1 MPSGRL
7 IQSPF
12 QICIENEKD
21 TRIEPCN
28 HLICSDCLSQ
38 WQSKDASVAPTCP
51 FCRCDIK
58 GAEKIRF
65 NSKKSTGSQP
75 EEQMEDLKPPT
86 METISSEIE
95 DKTPEPSNEIVIN
108 DQNEL
113 PQTQPPRPARRDGFL
128 GFMF

>member
-1 MPSGRL
+1 M
-7 IQSPF
+7 
-12 QICIENEKD
+12 
-21 TRIEPCN
+21 
-28 HLICSDCLSQ
+28 SQ

-75 EEQMEDLKPPT
+75 EEQIEDLKPPT

-95 DKTPEPSNEIVIN
+95 DKTPEPSNEIVSN
-108 DQNEL
+108 HQNEL

-128 GFMF
+128 EFMF